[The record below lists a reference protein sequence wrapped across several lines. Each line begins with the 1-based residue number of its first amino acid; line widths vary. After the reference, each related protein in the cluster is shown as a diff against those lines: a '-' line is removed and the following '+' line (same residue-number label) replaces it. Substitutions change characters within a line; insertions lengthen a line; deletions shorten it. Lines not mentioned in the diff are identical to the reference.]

1 MPSVAQSPGPRAL
14 ARQRTMGR
22 IVELGNAQLIEHG
35 VAGLS
40 VREIARG
47 LGMVSSAIY
56 RYVSSR
62 DDLLTLLI
70 VDAFADLADAVDHA
84 VEDVPPDADP
94 RDRFIALGDAM
105 CAWATSHPER
115 WTLLYGTP
123 VRDYAAPAE
132 TTNADGTRVIR
143 AVLRIAAQSEAQGRA
158 ATDGALGGTELAP
171 EVEALLENH
180 RTEFGIDAAPAT
192 AFAALT
198 AWSSLVGVIS
208 AHVFGQLGPDAVAIG
223 DRILSAQVRALAGLV
238 ASH

>member
-84 VEDVPPDADP
+84 VEGVPPDADP

-105 CAWATSHPER
+105 CTWATSHPER

-143 AVLRIAAQSEAQGRA
+143 AVLHIAAQSEAQGRA

-171 EVEALLENH
+171 EVEALLESH

-208 AHVFGQLGPDAVAIG
+208 AHVFGQLGPDAVAIS

>member
-84 VEDVPPDADP
+84 VEGVPPDADP

-158 ATDGALGGTELAP
+158 AADGVLGGAELAP
-171 EVEALLENH
+171 EVEALLESH